1 MQYLPSLFVIHTQRL
16 THTYRQLRAS
26 KSYNRFEED
35 TLGRGAAVY
44 LSRSNSVLH
53 VNLQFYACVI

>member
-26 KSYNRFEED
+26 KSYNRFEEE
-35 TLGRGAAVY
+35 
-44 LSRSNSVLH
+44 VLQYICLEVTQFCMLIFNFMH
-53 VNLQFYACVI
+53 V